1 MEDKSIVRNA
11 MVQQSGGMANQYLM
25 NIQNA
30 IDGLQRDVNQRGMQ
44 FANLEAKKAGGFVAE
59 NFLAGK
65 FNIDAALKE
74 SRLKAIVPET
84 NGLGSADINL
94 INRSKT
100 VRQAS
105 AKFYSTGKASAHEQA
120 QTLFERYKKSKFSG
134 SFEDYLKKNNIPGM
148 DTTQLYNNQIRL
160 IPEDQ
165 IPEARDF
172 LIKRI
177 KRNRAN
183 GRHDLADSY
192 EQALTNLDSSI
203 RHGGVDSGGLTK
215 KDSTKIA
222 NDSKTGNFDPS
233 KYGLSKEQI
242 IRKNQGKVLK
252 KSMKTGLSAAA
263 IAFALNIGPELFNFI
278 SEVMKDGNYNFND
291 LLAKSGDASQ
301 QGAEA
306 FLLGSLT
313 AYFTINSQAGIVGE
327 FLKNTSEESL
337 AGIVLVT
344 FVTIK
349 ESIKLAKGEIASNEF
364 AHNVTENIITVIGGV
379 AGSLLLSG
387 IPVVGTIIGSM
398 LGSMVAG
405 VVFNK
410 ANNLF
415 LSFAI
420 SSDLTFFHIVDQNY
434 VLPEK
439 VLKEIGIEV
448 FEYDKFEYER
458 FEFDSFEIDR
468 FVPCA
473 LDYEKIDITFLR
485 RGVIGINRIG
495 YTM

>member
-1 MEDKSIVRNA
+1 M
-11 MVQQSGGMANQYLM
+11 
-25 NIQNA
+25 
-30 IDGLQRDVNQRGMQ
+30 
-44 FANLEAKKAGGFVAE
+44 
-59 NFLAGK
+59 
-65 FNIDAALKE
+65 
-74 SRLKAIVPET
+74 
-84 NGLGSADINL
+84 
-94 INRSKT
+94 
-100 VRQAS
+100 
-105 AKFYSTGKASAHEQA
+105 
-120 QTLFERYKKSKFSG
+120 
-134 SFEDYLKKNNIPGM
+134 
-148 DTTQLYNNQIRL
+148 
-160 IPEDQ
+160 
-165 IPEARDF
+165 
-172 LIKRI
+172 
-177 KRNRAN
+177 
-183 GRHDLADSY
+183 
-192 EQALTNLDSSI
+192 
-203 RHGGVDSGGLTK
+203 
-215 KDSTKIA
+215 
-222 NDSKTGNFDPS
+222 
-233 KYGLSKEQI
+233 
-242 IRKNQGKVLK
+242 
-252 KSMKTGLSAAA
+252 
-263 IAFALNIGPELFNFI
+263 
-278 SEVMKDGNYNFND
+278 
-291 LLAKSGDASQ
+291 
-301 QGAEA
+301 
-306 FLLGSLT
+306 
-313 AYFTINSQAGIVGE
+313 
-327 FLKNTSEESL
+327 